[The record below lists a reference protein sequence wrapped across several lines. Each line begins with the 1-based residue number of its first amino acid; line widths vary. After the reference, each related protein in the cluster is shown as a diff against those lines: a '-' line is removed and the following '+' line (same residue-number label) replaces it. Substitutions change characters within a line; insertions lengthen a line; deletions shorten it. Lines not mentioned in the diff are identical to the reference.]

1 MVQDKYFVIDAHCHI
16 YPQKIVEKAVAGT
29 DNFYGVKSECYG
41 TYTDLINCGAA
52 CGIDLFIVQ
61 SVATT
66 PKQVQSIND
75 FIAESVAQH
84 PHRLTGLGTLH
95 PDSEDIAGDAKHI
108 LSLGL
113 HGVKIHPDIQRF
125 ALDDEKCLEM
135 YRVCEEYA
143 LPMLIH
149 TGDNRYDFSN
159 PNRLFPVLRAFPRL
173 TVVGAHFGGFSVWQ
187 EAAEKLYKIDNFFV
201 DCSSTF
207 PFIGVDAAR
216 PLVSKFTPDKILFGT
231 DYPMW
236 APDKEI
242 KRFLSLNLSE
252 EDNQKIF
259 SENAKKVYRLFRRCN
274 HYR

>member
-41 TYTDLINCGAA
+41 TYTDLMNCGET
-52 CGIDLFIVQ
+52 CGIDRFIVQ

-75 FIAESVAQH
+75 FIADSVAQH
-84 PHRLTGLGTLH
+84 PHRLIGLGTLH
-95 PDSEDIAGDAKHI
+95 PDSEDIKGDVEHI
-108 LSLGL
+108 LELGL
-113 HGVKIHPDIQRF
+113 HGVKLHPDIQRF
-125 ALDDEKCLEM
+125 ALNDEKCLEM
-135 YRVCEEYA
+135 YRLCEKYS

-159 PNRLFPVLRAFPRL
+159 PNRLIPVLRAFPRL

-187 EAAEKLYKIDNFFV
+187 EAAEKLCKIDNFFD
-201 DCSSTF
+201 DCTSTF
-207 PFIGVDAAR
+207 PFIGVNAAR
-216 PLVSKFTPDKILFGT
+216 PLVAKFTPDKILFGT

-236 APDKEI
+236 SPDKEI
-242 KRFLSLNLSE
+242 ERFLSLNLSD
-252 EDNQKIF
+252 EDNKKIF
-259 SENAKKVYRLFRRCN
+259 SENAKKVYGI
-274 HYR
+274 